1 MRVNSQGC
9 LLKKVMKMYTSDAQT
24 LVTKTVTT
32 ASYAE
37 QFRRKLRNT
46 LLRKKQCRLS
56 YLRSL
61 LVDSILISC

>member
-1 MRVNSQGC
+1 
-9 LLKKVMKMYTSDAQT
+9 MKMYTSYAQT
-24 LVTKTVTT
+24 LATKTVTT

>member
-1 MRVNSQGC
+1 
-9 LLKKVMKMYTSDAQT
+9 MYTSDAQT

-46 LLRKKQCRLS
+46 LLRKKQCMLS

-61 LVDSILISC
+61 LVDSLLISC